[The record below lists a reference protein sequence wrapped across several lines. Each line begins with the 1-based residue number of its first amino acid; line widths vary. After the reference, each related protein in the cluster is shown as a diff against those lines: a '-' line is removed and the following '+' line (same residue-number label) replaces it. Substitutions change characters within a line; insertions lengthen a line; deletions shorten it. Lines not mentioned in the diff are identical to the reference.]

1 MTSFSKS
8 FNDFWWQD
16 VWFKNPLT
24 LQGILF
30 RFIFMLQWISVIT
43 IMHMNIAQGIEAIEK
58 ISETPNFNAY
68 YCCRM

>member
-1 MTSFSKS
+1 MF
-8 FNDFWWQD
+8 
-16 VWFKNPLT
+16 
-24 LQGILF
+24 G
-30 RFIFMLQWISVIT
+30 FIFMLQWISVIT